1 MRRYSTV
8 ILVVLLLL
16 PILTIFIFDAKFTS
30 LQHSACAQP
39 HKQGNL
45 TIACDDPVLHE
56 RERIVTTAFYRHV
69 GDYFGRGMGTSPSWI
84 DLAVSEDDNYELGG
98 EIGEFNREFA
108 VSLTISIIL
117 ASISGT
123 LLTQKIIAARTK
135 RGAKE

>member
-1 MRRYSTV
+1 MRRYLTV

-16 PILTIFIFDAKFTS
+16 PILTVFIFDSRFTD

-69 GDYFGRGMGTSPSWI
+69 GDYFGRGEGTSPSWI
-84 DLAVSEDDNYELGG
+84 DLAVSDDDDYELGG
-98 EIGEFNREFA
+98 EIGTFNREFA
-108 VSLTISIIL
+108 ITLTISIIL

-123 LLTQKIIAARTK
+123 LLTQKIIAARSK
-135 RGAKE
+135 HGIKE